1 MDYFRVF
8 RSAVEQFG
16 ISLCHTKDAQ
26 THKIILQLETQ
37 GVETKKRHLYSEEN
51 FVLGRK
57 PQRKIGFLLFLG
69 LY

>member
-1 MDYFRVF
+1 MDFFRVF